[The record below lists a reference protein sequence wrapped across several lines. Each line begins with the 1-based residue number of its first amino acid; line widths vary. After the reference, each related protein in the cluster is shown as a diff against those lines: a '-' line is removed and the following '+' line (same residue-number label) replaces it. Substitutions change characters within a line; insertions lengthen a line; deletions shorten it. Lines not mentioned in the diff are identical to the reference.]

1 MSNDFI
7 KAEVSKIFD
16 GIVKIRRDIHMNPEL
31 GFEETETSQKIKVFL
46 TEHGLEVQSAAGTGI
61 VGILHNG
68 LGTVA
73 ASRADIDALPITEE
87 NEVEYKSRIS
97 GKMHACGHDLHT
109 AVQLGA
115 VKFFAENR
123 DKWKGT
129 IKFIFQPAE
138 ETTGGAKPMIEE
150 GILENPK
157 VEYIFALHAA
167 PEIKAGK
174 FGIKYGKMHASSDVF
189 EIKIHGESA
198 HGALPQNGTD
208 AIVIASQ
215 LISYIQTIVSR
226 NIDPREEAVI
236 TIGKISGGKA
246 ENIICDLVELKGT
259 IRTLSPD
266 IREYIL
272 DKMRNSVVKFVEILG
287 GKAEIFIRNGY
298 DSVINNDE
306 VTAILENN
314 IKELY
319 GEDSIV
325 KIDKPRMDVEDFSF
339 FLQKAKGVFF
349 RLGVRNEEKGIIYD
363 LHHPRFNVD
372 EESIRY
378 GMELQIKN
386 LISVLE
392 MGEYEKGR

>member
-1 MSNDFI
+1 MDNEFI
-7 KAEVSKIFD
+7 KEEVAKIFD
-16 GIVKIRRDIHMNPEL
+16 EIIKVRRDIHMNPEL
-31 GFEETETSQKIKVFL
+31 GFEENRTSQKIKDIL
-46 TEHGLEVQSAAGTGI
+46 TDCGMRIQTAAVTG
-61 VGILHNG
+61 VAGILENG
-68 LGTVA
+68 SGTVV

-87 NEVEYKSRIS
+87 NDIEYKSLVP
-97 GKMHACGHDLHT
+97 GKMHACGHDVHT

-115 VKFFAENR
+115 AKFFAKHR
-123 DKWKGT
+123 DKWSGT

-150 GILENPK
+150 GILLNPE
-157 VEYIFALHAA
+157 VEYIFGLHTA
-167 PEIKAGK
+167 PEIEAGK

-198 HGALPQNGTD
+198 HGALPQNGAD
-208 AIVIASQ
+208 AIVMAVQ
-215 LISYIQTIVSR
+215 LINYIQTIVSR

-266 IREYIL
+266 VRDYIL
-272 DKMRNSVVKFVEILG
+272 EKMRNTVPKFVESIG
-287 GKAEIFIRNGY
+287 GKAEVYVRNGY
-298 DSVINNDE
+298 DSVINNDY
-306 VTAILENN
+306 VTEILEKN
-314 IKELY
+314 IRDMY
-319 GEDSIV
+319 GEESII
-325 KIDKPRMDVEDFSF
+325 KIEKPRMDVEDFSF

-349 RLGVRNEEKGIIYD
+349 RLGVRNEKKGIIYD

-372 EESIRY
+372 EESIKY

-392 MGEYEKGR
+392 MGEDENRR

>member
-1 MSNDFI
+1 MDNDFI
-7 KAEVSKIFD
+7 KSEVSGIFED
-16 GIVKIRRDIHMNPEL
+16 IIKIRRDIHMNPEL
-31 GFEETETSQKIKVFL
+31 GFEETETSRKIKDFL
-46 TEHGLEVQSAAGTGI
+46 TECGIEIQTAAKTGI
-61 VGILHNG
+61 AGILKNG
-68 LGTVA
+68 KGTVA

-87 NEVEYKSRIS
+87 NEVDYKSLNT
-97 GKMHACGHDLHT
+97 GKMHACGHDVHT

-115 VKFFAENR
+115 AKFFAKNK

-157 VEYIFALHAA
+157 VEYIFGLHTA
-167 PEIKAGK
+167 PEIEVGK

-189 EIKIHGESA
+189 DIKIYGESA

-215 LISYIQTIVSR
+215 LINYIQTIVSR

-236 TIGKISGGKA
+236 TIGKIAGGKA

-266 IREYIL
+266 VRSYIL
-272 DKMRNSVVKFVEILG
+272 DKMKSSVINFVETLG

-298 DSVINNDE
+298 DPVINNDE
-306 VTAILENN
+306 VTEILENN
-314 IKELY
+314 IKDLY
-319 GEDSIV
+319 SEENIV

-372 EESIRY
+372 EECIRY

-386 LISVLE
+386 LMSVME
-392 MGEYEKGR
+392 MGEDENRR

>member
-1 MSNDFI
+1 MDNDFI

-16 GIVKIRRDIHMNPEL
+16 ETVKIRRDIHMNPEL
-31 GFEETETSQKIKVFL
+31 GFEETETSQKIKNIL
-46 TEHGLEVQSAAGTGI
+46 TECGVEIQSAAGTGI
-61 VGILHNG
+61 VGILKNG
-68 LGTVA
+68 DGIVA
-73 ASRADIDALPITEE
+73 ASRADIDALPISEE
-87 NEVEYKSRIS
+87 NEVEYKSRAA
-97 GKMHACGHDLHT
+97 GKMHACGHDVHT

-115 VKFFAENR
+115 VRFFAENK

-150 GILENPK
+150 GVLENPK
-157 VEYIFALHAA
+157 VEYIFGLHTA
-167 PEIKAGK
+167 PEIEVGK
-174 FGIKYGKMHASSDVF
+174 FGIKYGKMHASSDIF
-189 EIKIHGESA
+189 EIKIFGESA

-215 LISYIQTIVSR
+215 LINYIQTIISR

-246 ENIICDLVELKGT
+246 ENIICDLVEMKGT
-259 IRTLSPD
+259 IRTLSPE
-266 IREYIL
+266 IRSYIL
-272 DKMRNSVVKFVEILG
+272 DKMQNNVVKFVETLG
-287 GKAEIFIRNGY
+287 GSAEVSVRNGY

-306 VTAILENN
+306 VTAMLENN
-314 IKELY
+314 IKEMY
-319 GEDSIV
+319 GEESIV

-386 LISVLE
+386 LINILE
-392 MGEYEKGR
+392 MGE